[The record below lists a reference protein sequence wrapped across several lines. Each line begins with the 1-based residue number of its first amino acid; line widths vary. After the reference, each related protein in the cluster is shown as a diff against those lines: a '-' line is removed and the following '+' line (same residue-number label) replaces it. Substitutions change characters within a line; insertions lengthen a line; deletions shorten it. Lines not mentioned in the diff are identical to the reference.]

1 MEPRGTIL
9 LVCVGDMPRMLLAN
23 YLEGL
28 GYEVHSA
35 GDPVEALGIL
45 TRAEIELA
53 ISLQVSPGEPFL
65 FRTLEDGGINIPV
78 LSLEPHDA
86 GELPQRPGAAATLAW
101 PAPRPE
107 VAATVERLLSRVRAA
122 RYATAVHQRRAAT
135 DGGPATVPVREQ
147 DVERIG
153 RYRVEELI
161 GRGSMGEVFRCRDE
175 IMGRL
180 VAVKTMSYEIGSGV
194 EKSFADRFMVEAG
207 SLARLVHPGIVA
219 THDFGIDQRRKKMF
233 LVMEYVDGPTL
244 LHEMKKGQMAIEIA
258 LRIGWDMADALAH
271 AHERDVVHRDVKPG
285 NVMLD
290 AIGQPKLTDFG
301 LARLGSFSV
310 SDGKMVVGSP
320 SYMAPETVLRP
331 ASADHRVDQYSL
343 GVVLF
348 EMITG
353 WETELSGTIT
363 YQVLAGLNVKRPS
376 LKELGI
382 AAPPEVQQLLSCLTA
397 RIPNNRF
404 EDDKDL
410 LDAFAEAGRKVGLQL
425 ERAM

>member
-1 MEPRGTIL
+1 
-9 LVCVGDMPRMLLAN
+9 
-23 YLEGL
+23 
-28 GYEVHSA
+28 
-35 GDPVEALGIL
+35 
-45 TRAEIELA
+45 
-53 ISLQVSPGEPFL
+53 
-65 FRTLEDGGINIPV
+65 
-78 LSLEPHDA
+78 
-86 GELPQRPGAAATLAW
+86 
-101 PAPRPE
+101 
-107 VAATVERLLSRVRAA
+107 
-122 RYATAVHQRRAAT
+122 
-135 DGGPATVPVREQ
+135 
-147 DVERIG
+147 
-153 RYRVEELI
+153 
-161 GRGSMGEVFRCRDE
+161 
-175 IMGRL
+175 
-180 VAVKTMSYEIGSGV
+180 
-194 EKSFADRFMVEAG
+194 
-207 SLARLVHPGIVA
+207 
-219 THDFGIDQRRKKMF
+219 
-233 LVMEYVDGPTL
+233 
-244 LHEMKKGQMAIEIA
+244 MKKGQMAIEIA

>member
-1 MEPRGTIL
+1 MDSRGTLL
-9 LVCVGDMPRMLLAN
+9 LVCGGDMPRMLLAN

-65 FRTLEDGGINIPV
+65 FRTLEDGGIRIPV

-86 GELPQRPGAAATLAW
+86 GETPQRPGAAATLAW

-122 RYATAVHQRRAAT
+122 RYATAAHQRRAAT
-135 DGGPATVPVREQ
+135 DGGPATVPEREQ

-180 VAVKTMSYEIGSGV
+180 VAVKTMNYEIGSGV

-244 LHEMKKGQMAIEIA
+244 LHEMKKGQMPIEIA
-258 LRIGWDMADALAH
+258 LRIGWDIADALAH

-310 SDGKMVVGSP
+310 SDGNMVVGSP
-320 SYMAPETVLRP
+320 SYMAPEAVLRP

-363 YQVLAGLNVKRPS
+363 HQVLAGLNVKRPS

-397 RIPNNRF
+397 RMPNNRF

>member
-1 MEPRGTIL
+1 MDSRGTLL
-9 LVCVGDMPRMLLAN
+9 LVCGGDMPRMLLAN

-65 FRTLEDGGINIPV
+65 FRTLEDGGIRIPV

-86 GELPQRPGAAATLAW
+86 GETPQRPGAAATLAW

-122 RYATAVHQRRAAT
+122 RYATAAHQRRAAT
-135 DGGPATVPVREQ
+135 DGGPATVPEREQ

-180 VAVKTMSYEIGSGV
+180 VAVKTMNYEIGSGV

-244 LHEMKKGQMAIEIA
+244 LHEMKKGQMPIEIA

-310 SDGKMVVGSP
+310 SDGNMVVGSP
-320 SYMAPETVLRP
+320 SYMAPEAVLRP

-363 YQVLAGLNVKRPS
+363 HQVLAGLNVKRPS

-397 RIPNNRF
+397 RMPNNRF